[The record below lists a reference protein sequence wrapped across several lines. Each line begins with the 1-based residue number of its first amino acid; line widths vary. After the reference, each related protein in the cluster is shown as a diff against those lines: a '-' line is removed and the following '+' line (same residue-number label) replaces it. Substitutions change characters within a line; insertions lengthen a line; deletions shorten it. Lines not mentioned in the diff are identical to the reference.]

1 MIQRAAHA
9 PPHLR
14 SDFEDF
20 AFYLTARHVLY
31 ECQPRR
37 SRPRIPSRDPQLISV
52 LDLGIQALQLHQTD
66 LTVVTDE
73 HSLVSGQTAPAVADA
88 GAEEVA
94 PEPVVEANALR
105 HLDDVGA
112 DRLADVCDLVDE
124 RDPGHQERVRREL
137 DHLRGRDVGH
147 DDRGVDALV
156 QRLHR
161 RSVLRG
167 ERSDHN
173 AVGIDEV
180 VNRAPVPTGTVDVM
194 TSNRRLS
201 TCGRSSRAVQ
211 T

>member
-20 AFYLTARHVLY
+20 AFYLTAGHVLY
-31 ECQPRR
+31 ECQPCR

-66 LTVVTDE
+66 LTVVRDE

-112 DRLADVCDLVDE
+112 DRLADVCDL
-124 RDPGHQERVRREL
+124 
-137 DHLRGRDVGH
+137 
-147 DDRGVDALV
+147 
-156 QRLHR
+156 
-161 RSVLRG
+161 
-167 ERSDHN
+167 
-173 AVGIDEV
+173 
-180 VNRAPVPTGTVDVM
+180 
-194 TSNRRLS
+194 
-201 TCGRSSRAVQ
+201 
-211 T
+211 